1 MRREHRRGTRD
12 RIVAAAVELVRENG
26 ISAVS
31 MSALAARAG
40 VSRPTLYQHFPDLEH
55 VLVAWVDGA
64 VSRFRSDLD
73 VVLAQCDEPWERL
86 ALYVRAQCGVFAG
99 APYGLGATHL
109 EAGGPHGPRLSA
121 VLEQRLG
128 EIRLLLRGILDD
140 ALGRG
145 QVRAD
150 LNSALGADLV
160 FAVVD
165 GVRPHVVSGA
175 LDPERATAEVLRLLR
190 SGLS

>member
-1 MRREHRRGTRD
+1 MRLEHRREIGD
-12 RIVAAAVELVRENG
+12 RIVAAAVEMVRENG

-55 VLVAWVDGA
+55 VLIAWVGGA
-64 VSRFRSDLD
+64 VDRFLADLD
-73 VVLAQCDEPWERL
+73 VVLARTDEPWERL
-86 ALYVRAQCGVFAG
+86 ALYVRAQCEVFAG
-99 APYGLGATHL
+99 SPYGLGATHL
-109 EAGGPHGPRLSA
+109 ESGGPRLSA

-128 EIRLLLRGILDD
+128 EIRQLLRLILDD
-140 ALGRG
+140 ALVRG
-145 QVRAD
+145 EVRAD
-150 LNSALGADLV
+150 LDTALAADLV

-175 LDPERATAEVLRLLR
+175 LAPPHATEQVLRLLR
-190 SGLS
+190 TGLS